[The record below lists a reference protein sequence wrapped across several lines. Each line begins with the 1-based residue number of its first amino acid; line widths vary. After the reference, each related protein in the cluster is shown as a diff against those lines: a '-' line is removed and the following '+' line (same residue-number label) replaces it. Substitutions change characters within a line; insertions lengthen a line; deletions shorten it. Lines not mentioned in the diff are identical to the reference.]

1 MEGLRNLP
9 AYHYENDRIELA
21 RSTHHNQYQILNTPV
36 APTIVKVYP
45 SHLCGLVIF
54 YFDSKSLQ
62 LFELEALAVICHS
75 LSLKLMIHHF

>member
-21 RSTHHNQYQILNTPV
+21 HSTHHNQYQIQNILV

-45 SHLCGLVIF
+45 SHLFGLVIF
-54 YFDSKSLQ
+54 YFYFKSLQ
-62 LFELEALAVICHS
+62 LFELEALAVIYHS
-75 LSLKLMIHHF
+75 LSLRLMIHHF